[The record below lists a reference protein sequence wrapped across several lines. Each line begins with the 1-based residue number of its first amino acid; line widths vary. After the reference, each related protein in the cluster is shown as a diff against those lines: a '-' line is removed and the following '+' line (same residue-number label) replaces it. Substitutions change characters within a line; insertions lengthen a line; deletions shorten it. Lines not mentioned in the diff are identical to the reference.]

1 MTIFMVL
8 TVFTVVFWLW
18 ALVDIFQSNFE
29 NLTIKRLWFLLIFLL
44 PILGAIIYFLFGKIQ
59 IENIKEL

>member
-18 ALVDIFQSNFE
+18 ALVDIFQSNFK

>member
-1 MTIFMVL
+1 MVL

-18 ALVDIFQSNFE
+18 ALVDIFQSNFK

>member
-18 ALVDIFQSNFE
+18 ALVDIFQSSFE